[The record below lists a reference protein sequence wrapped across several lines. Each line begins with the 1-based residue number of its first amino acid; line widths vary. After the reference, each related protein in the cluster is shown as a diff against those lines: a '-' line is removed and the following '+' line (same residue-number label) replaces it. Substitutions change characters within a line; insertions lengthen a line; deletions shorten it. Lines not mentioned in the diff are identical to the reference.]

1 MRSCLVKRIFLVV
14 FILSSLW
21 ITPAKANLAGRINK
35 IIQSKNKIRY
45 GIRIVNAKTG
55 RAVYEH
61 NPRTP
66 LTPASNMKIV
76 TSAAAL
82 SYLGADFNY
91 TTEMGLVG
99 NTLVLIGSGDP
110 LLGDQ
115 SSDELLGRSEGWLF
129 DNVASALK
137 EAGVEA
143 VNGLLVDSTVFD
155 DERVHPNWPEAE
167 LNRDYSCEVCGINYN
182 GNSIGMV
189 VTKEGNRIAVAIEPK
204 TSFVEIK
211 NQVRSITSGSGAVG
225 AYRIPGKPNVLTV
238 KGKCRKRQGPFNV
251 AIEQP
256 AAFLGYLLAE
266 QLNERGI
273 QFTGQLVEKVYVPD
287 QYFKPLVSFKT
298 PLALC
303 LKRCNTDSF
312 NLAAECLAK
321 TIGAQAN
328 QGRNGSWALARER
341 IGQYLQGLGLDADEY
356 VLDDARGLSREN
368 RLSARV
374 LSTVLYAVYASPNWS
389 LYKSTLAVGGVE
401 GTLNREFRETR
412 YKGKVMGKTGYIR
425 RVRAFSGV
433 CQTEQGDYLFSILAN
448 GSDGIKTLV
457 NGIAKAVMD
466 EYQAK

>member
-1 MRSCLVKRIFLVV
+1 VKRIVVVV

-21 ITPAKANLAGRINK
+21 ITPAKASLAGRINK
-35 IIQSKNKIRY
+35 IIQSKNKIRF

-91 TTEMGLVG
+91 TTEVGLVG

-129 DNVASALK
+129 DSLSSALR
-137 EAGVEA
+137 EAGVET

-155 DERVHPNWPEAE
+155 DERVHPNWPESE
-167 LNRDYSCEVCGINYN
+167 LNRDYSCEVCGVNYN
-182 GNSIGMV
+182 GNTIGMV
-189 VTKEGNRIAVAIEPK
+189 VSKEGNRVAVAIEPK
-204 TSFVEIK
+204 TSFVVIE

-225 AYRIPGKPNVLTV
+225 AYRVPGKPNVLTV

-251 AIEQP
+251 AIEKP

-266 QLNERGI
+266 QLTERGI
-273 QFTGQLVEKVYVPD
+273 QFTGQFVEKRYVPD
-287 QYFKPLVSFKT
+287 QHFRPLVSFKT
-298 PLALC
+298 PLTLC

-321 TIGAQAN
+321 TIGAQVN
-328 QGRNGSWALARER
+328 QGRDGSWDLAREQ
-341 IGQYLQGLGLDADEY
+341 IGQYLQGLGLDPDEY
-356 VLDDARGLSREN
+356 VLDDASGLSREN
-368 RLSARV
+368 KLSARV
-374 LSTVLYAVYASPNWS
+374 LSTVLYAVYTSPNWP
-389 LYKSTLAVGGVE
+389 LYKNTLATGGVE
-401 GTLNREFRETR
+401 GTLDGEFRETR
-412 YKGKVMGKTGYIR
+412 YKGRVCGKTGYIN

-433 CQTEQGDYLFSILAN
+433 CETDRGDYLFAILAN
-448 GSDGIKTLV
+448 DANGIKSLV

-466 EYQAK
+466 EYRDQ